1 MRSPSHSEATPAR
14 RLPSA
19 RRQATLA
26 VAGSQTGSRDGYME
40 QERLFCKIV
49 WGVISPLLANIYLNE
64 LDRFIEDTLGPLYNR
79 GERRRVSPAYTRICS
94 LIQQAWQAEDREE
107 VKRLLAERRKLCS
120 KDPCDPDYRRLAHV
134 RYADDC
140 APRRQE

>member
-14 RLPSA
+14 GLPSA

-49 WGVISPLLANIYLNE
+49 WGVISPLLANIAFHGME
-64 LDRFIEDTLGPLYNR
+64 QVLGVAYTTHGDLKPK
-79 GERRRVSPAYTRICS
+79 SPA
-94 LIQQAWQAEDREE
+94 L
-107 VKRLLAERRKLCS
+107 
-120 KDPCDPDYRRLAHV
+120 V
-134 RYADDC
+134 RYADDR
-140 APRRQE
+140 APRRREGLGTGPD